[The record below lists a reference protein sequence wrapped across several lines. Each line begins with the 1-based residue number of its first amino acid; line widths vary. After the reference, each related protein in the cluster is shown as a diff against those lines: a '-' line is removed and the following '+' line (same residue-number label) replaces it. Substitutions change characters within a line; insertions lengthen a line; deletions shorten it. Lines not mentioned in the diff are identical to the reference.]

1 MYPYIN
7 NSNNNTQEHSLITE
21 YDLTY
26 SDTSSNCSSE
36 YNLYSI
42 ELNTSPMHTNN
53 NNNNNNILNLH
64 QEQEQPLNNSQKYS
78 YILIIFVTIVVII
91 TIITVITIYK

>member
-7 NSNNNTQEHSLITE
+7 NSNNNTQENSLITE

-26 SDTSSNCSSE
+26 SDTSSNCSTE

-53 NNNNNNILNLH
+53 NNILNLH
-64 QEQEQPLNNSQKYS
+64 QEQEQKLNNAQKYS

>member
-53 NNNNNNILNLH
+53 NNILNLH